1 MKDKMKK
8 LTTGWASRTFQT
20 GRMAASLGGAAMK
33 KVVNTALERDGGT
46 MDESA
51 ALAAAEQLVARMDN
65 LKGLTMKMGQM
76 VSYLDGSMPENA
88 QRVLRKLQRGSKPL
102 DEEVVRACVE
112 RELGGS
118 LGSLFDTFDL
128 DPFAAASIGQVHRAT
143 RGDEVLAVK
152 VQYPDI
158 ARTLEI
164 DLGNL
169 KRFAVFGTVGTAM
182 SSNEMVEELR
192 ARMAEECD
200 YLQEAGFQGAFAALL
215 DGRDDAGVPAVVADR
230 CAEKILT
237 TQFVEGVG
245 FYEFAEGASQ
255 AERDAVG
262 RIIFDVTFHTIFRH
276 SMFNGDPHP
285 GNYLLHPGEERVTF
299 LDYGCVKVFDADFV
313 TRWKRLA
320 LSVMDGR
327 RRDFPDALVGVG
339 FVDAGDRKFDYDY
352 QWRVMHYLYKPF
364 LERGFRYDNEYVK
377 QSYDLMLWKNPNKLR
392 TAMPSNWL
400 LLNRLQWGLNS
411 VLAHLKSQAN
421 WGEIIRGH
429 FESPTI
435 EGVRPARLV
444 VSSDV

>member
-8 LTTGWASRTFQT
+8 LTTGWTSRTFQT
-20 GRMAASLGGAAMK
+20 SRMAASLGGAAMK
-33 KVVNTALERDGGT
+33 KMVNTALDREARAA
-46 MDESA
+46 DESA

-76 VSYLDGSMPENA
+76 VSYLDGSMPESA

-102 DEEVVRACVE
+102 DGEVVRQCVE
-112 RELGGS
+112 RELGGR
-118 LGSLFDTFDL
+118 LEELFDTFDL

-143 RGDEVLAVK
+143 RGDDVLAVK
-152 VQYPDI
+152 VQYPEI

-169 KRFAVFGTVGTAM
+169 KRFAVFGTVGSAM
-182 SSNEMVEELR
+182 SSREMVEELR

-200 YLQEAGFQGAFAALL
+200 YLQEAGFQQAFGSLL
-215 DGRDDAGVPAVVADR
+215 AHRDDAAVPAVVVDR
-230 CAEKILT
+230 CADKVLT
-237 TQFVEGVG
+237 SQFVEGVG
-245 FYEFAEGASQ
+245 FYEFAEAATQ
-255 AERDAVG
+255 KERDAVG
-262 RIIFDVTFHTIFRH
+262 QTIFDVTFHTIFRH

-285 GNYLLHPGEERVTF
+285 GNYLLHPGQAHVTF
-299 LDYGCVKVFDADFV
+299 LDYGCVKVFEGDFV
-313 TRWKRLA
+313 ARWKRLA

-327 RRDFPDALVGVG
+327 RKDFPEALIGVG
-339 FVDAGDRKFDYDY
+339 FCDANDRKFDFDY
-352 QWRVMHYLYKPF
+352 QWRVMHYLYRPF
-364 LERGFRYDNEYVK
+364 LERGFRYDNDYVR
-377 QSYDLMLWKNPNKLR
+377 QSYDLMIWKNPNKMR

-411 VLAHLKSQAN
+411 VLAHIRATGD

-435 EGVRPARLV
+435 DGIRPARLTP
-444 VSSDV
+444 